1 MPQHV
6 EDPVGGRSPDHKL
19 LVPVPL
25 VGREACKDGPS
36 FSTATAPPGM
46 AQGYLQDGWEAKP
59 QRSQHPEDP
68 GAGKAQG
75 RGCLGPCVQP
85 AVGAEVLAA
94 HTVLTPEPDTT
105 EMGTHRA
112 CPRSGAARG
121 RVPALARDIL
131 RYFSLVG
138 VPSLAPAVAMAKA
151 EAADRALR
159 VLSSSRQDGITTPLL

>member
-59 QRSQHPEDP
+59 QRSQHREDAGASKAP
-68 GAGKAQG
+68 G
-75 RGCLGPCVQP
+75 REC
-85 AVGAEVLAA
+85 LAA

-112 CPRSGAARG
+112 CPHSGAARG
-121 RVPALARDIL
+121 HVPALARDIL

>member
-1 MPQHV
+1 
-6 EDPVGGRSPDHKL
+6 
-19 LVPVPL
+19 
-25 VGREACKDGPS
+25 
-36 FSTATAPPGM
+36 M

-59 QRSQHPEDP
+59 QRSQHCEDAGASKAP
-68 GAGKAQG
+68 G
-75 RGCLGPCVQP
+75 REC
-85 AVGAEVLAA
+85 LAA

>member
-59 QRSQHPEDP
+59 QRSQHPEDA

-75 RGCLGPCVQP
+75 RGC
-85 AVGAEVLAA
+85 LAA

-112 CPRSGAARG
+112 CPCSGAARG